1 MSISLSDGAVRVPAQ
16 IKLDPAIYAAVQHKS
31 NDKGK
36 PGFVRINVA
45 AQQ

>member
-16 IKLDPAIYAAVQHKS
+16 IKPGPAIYAAVQHEV

-36 PGFVRINVA
+36 PGACAKNVA
-45 AQQ
+45 VQQ